1 MLFLWYFITL
11 FASSSLIKLIP
22 RISFEQQIFDKHK
35 EKESA
40 YIDSIWKFENSHT
53 INLKITIK
61 HGEFLAAFE
70 LYSKFSWFLWK

>member
-1 MLFLWYFITL
+1 MLFLWYFIIL

-35 EKESA
+35 KKESA

-53 INLKITIK
+53 INLQTR
-61 HGEFLAAFE
+61 EFLAVLE
-70 LYSKFSWFLWK
+70 LYSKYSWFLWK